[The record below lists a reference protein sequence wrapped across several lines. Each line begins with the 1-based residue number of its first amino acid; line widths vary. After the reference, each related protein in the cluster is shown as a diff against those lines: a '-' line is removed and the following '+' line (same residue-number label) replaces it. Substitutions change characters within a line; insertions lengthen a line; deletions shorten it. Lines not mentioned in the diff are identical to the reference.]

1 MRDRRKSSQENL
13 LFGATPGKNT
23 MVSNAHFPFDQSI
36 VFVISS
42 YSGQR
47 THDQPRLMN
56 NGLESSLGVMTILTY
71 LACEPRRINNF
82 SALRI
87 CCFRLFSQDAH
98 CSLIYQHLWKWVVT
112 KFRLILTPGHQG
124 WSIRWIWWLRSR
136 TCFCLKWVTVIHFNR
151 APPNSKTWKSHHNSS
166 HWFILSCT
174 YYGVFW
180 EESKNNCAAL
190 YQWSIVRTTDWFV
203 LCELVRIP
211 STIKLGESSME
222 VQTAKLSQSLYRT
235 QATTD
240 CGSFCTYSYL
250 LTCIR
255 GYLNLLGDTWILNME
270 NTCI

>member
-1 MRDRRKSSQENL
+1 
-13 LFGATPGKNT
+13 
-23 MVSNAHFPFDQSI
+23 
-36 VFVISS
+36 
-42 YSGQR
+42 
-47 THDQPRLMN
+47 
-56 NGLESSLGVMTILTY
+56 MTILTY
-71 LACEPRRINNF
+71 LACEPRRIKNF

-87 CCFRLFSQDAH
+87 RYFRLFSQDAH

-151 APPNSKTWKSHHNSS
+151 APPNSKTWKSNHNST
-166 HWFILSCT
+166 HLFWVVLWCILRGIQKKSCRFVPVKHPQDHRLICT
-174 YYGVFW
+174 LRA
-180 EESKNNCAAL
+180 CA
-190 YQWSIVRTTDWFV
+190 DP
-203 LCELVRIP
+203 IP
-211 STIKLGESSME
+211 TIKLGESSME

-255 GYLNLLGDTWILNME
+255 GYLNLLGDTWILKME
-270 NTCI
+270 NICI